1 MRFSV
6 ITKAI
11 QSLIDFPRSNWWHGS
26 VAATH
31 LEPSTQTFWLSHGI
45 KVEQV

>member
-6 ITKAI
+6 ITKTVLA
-11 QSLIDFPRSNWWHGS
+11 LINLPQSNWWHGS

-31 LEPSTQTFWLSHGI
+31 LEPSDQTFWLSHGI